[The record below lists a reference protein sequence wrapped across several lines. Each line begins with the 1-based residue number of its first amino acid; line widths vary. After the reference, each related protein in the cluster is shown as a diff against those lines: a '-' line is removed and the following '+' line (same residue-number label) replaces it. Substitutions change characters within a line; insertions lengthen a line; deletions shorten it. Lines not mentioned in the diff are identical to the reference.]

1 MYANGRV
8 AARRRAYVGD
18 FGFDLDAE
26 IASRGPKAVLA
37 DHPTAR
43 LALVLPDGIV
53 VKVAAIVVKVAAT
66 GMHFPNG
73 SVITPDGRTLIVA
86 ETLGGALTAFDI
98 AEDGSLLNR
107 RVWAP
112 TLPRLPDGI
121 ASSSRQDC
129 ALSRT
134 PSVRP
139 TSSFLPSGVAP
150 MMISRHCAVSS
161 RRACT

>member
-43 LALVLPDGIV
+43 LALVLPDG
-53 VKVAAIVVKVAAT
+53 IVVKVAAT